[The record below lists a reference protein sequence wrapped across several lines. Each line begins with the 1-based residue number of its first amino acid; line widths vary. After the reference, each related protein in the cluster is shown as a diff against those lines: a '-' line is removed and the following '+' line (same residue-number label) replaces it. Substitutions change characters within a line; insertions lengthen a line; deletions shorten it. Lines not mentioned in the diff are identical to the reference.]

1 MRRTLRCWEQLLAIH
16 NTRVK
21 PRPNF
26 SPKRG
31 EGINTIE
38 VVKRSSKA
46 FEVLPRRWVVERT
59 FAWLVQNRRLVIDS
73 EKLPE
78 ISEALI
84 EMAMTRLMLK
94 RLAISSA

>member
-1 MRRTLRCWEQLLAIH
+1 M
-16 NTRVK
+16 
-21 PRPNF
+21 
-26 SPKRG
+26 G
-31 EGINTIE
+31 
-38 VVKRSSKA
+38 RSM
-46 FEVLPRRWVVERT
+46 RT

-94 RLAISSA
+94 RLAESSG